1 MESKG
6 SKHGNLF
13 RPGPMV
19 TRARATFSQPT
30 PGLHESFCWG
40 LMGRTTWRGV
50 LTQNSLKKYFKKTWP
65 KKHLQN
71 CLLPIVDLPMVDLP
85 GNWKTFSPWPYQL
98 LVESHFDVVP
108 MVQWW
113 PGGKARRDETWDSV
127 GAWALLSFKI
137 HVKTSDSCP
146 TCSTMWCLLHFC
158 LHVLCFRGIGFITCW
173 DMWTPGW
180 VRVTWKVA
188 FSTLPGGAPPAEPPR
203 PRQASGNLFVG
214 TANGNFYWER
224 GFFWCYTLNVCW

>member
-40 LMGRTTWRGV
+40 LMGRTTWRDV

-113 PGGKARRDETWDSV
+113 PGGKSRRDETWDSV
-127 GAWALLSFKI
+127 GAWVLLSFKI
-137 HVKTSDSCP
+137 HVKTSDSYPNKHQPCDVY
-146 TCSTMWCLLHFC
+146 CIFVYMS
-158 LHVLCFRGIGFITCW
+158 LCFRGNRFHNILRHVQA
-173 DMWTPGW
+173 PGW
-180 VRVTWKVA
+180 VRV
-188 FSTLPGGAPPAEPPR
+188 S
-203 PRQASGNLFVG
+203 
-214 TANGNFYWER
+214 
-224 GFFWCYTLNVCW
+224 YTRIR